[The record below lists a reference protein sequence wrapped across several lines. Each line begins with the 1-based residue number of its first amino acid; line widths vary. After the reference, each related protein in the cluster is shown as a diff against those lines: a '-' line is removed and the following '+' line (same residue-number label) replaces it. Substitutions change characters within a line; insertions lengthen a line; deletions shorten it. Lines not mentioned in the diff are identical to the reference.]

1 MESPLYIRTTVL
13 PGKIIEV
20 TSSSLV
26 EGDQVDVTIRYASSR
41 RVRRRTVMDIIEAN
55 HPPQVFKTAD
65 DVDEYLERERN
76 SWDR

>member
-1 MESPLYIRTTVL
+1 MESPLHIKTTVL

-26 EGDQVDVTIRYASSR
+26 EGEQVDVTIRYTSSR
-41 RVRRRTVMDIIEAN
+41 HVRRRTVMDIIEAN
-55 HPPQVFKTAD
+55 NPPQVFKTAD
-65 DVDEYLERERN
+65 DVDEYLARERG